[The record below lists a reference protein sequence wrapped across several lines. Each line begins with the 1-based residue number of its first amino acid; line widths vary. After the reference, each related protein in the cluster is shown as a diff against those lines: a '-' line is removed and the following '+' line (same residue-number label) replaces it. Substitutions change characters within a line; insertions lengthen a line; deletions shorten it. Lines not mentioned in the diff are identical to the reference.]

1 MKKWIFC
8 LLFLPLF
15 CACDDEDD
23 ATPVTL
29 YTDARQEL
37 RVYGNEY
44 KEIRITSKSN
54 NGNLTRLHISSRDSE
69 RGEMTL
75 LDSALNQQEIDFTYY
90 YKAPILRKDSASVR
104 LTITTFNAAGNTQ
117 SVEVTVRVIQRDY
130 LLEELSAITLYAH
143 ETETHP
149 NGYCFADFRPLMTS
163 LTDSAKIDLYAYV
176 DEGNSELMTR
186 EWRTN
191 TDVFFTR
198 NNNFNYSEATYSSL
212 TASFEAAI
220 GNPRIANLKAD
231 DIILFGRGNKAL
243 GVIKIIQVYDEPG
256 VENDRYYF
264 NVKRLRAGS

>member
-75 LDSALNQQEIDFTYY
+75 LDSALNQQELDFTYY

-176 DEGNSELMTR
+176 DKGNSELMTR
-186 EWRTN
+186 
-191 TDVFFTR
+191 
-198 NNNFNYSEATYSSL
+198 
-212 TASFEAAI
+212 
-220 GNPRIANLKAD
+220 
-231 DIILFGRGNKAL
+231 
-243 GVIKIIQVYDEPG
+243 
-256 VENDRYYF
+256 
-264 NVKRLRAGS
+264 